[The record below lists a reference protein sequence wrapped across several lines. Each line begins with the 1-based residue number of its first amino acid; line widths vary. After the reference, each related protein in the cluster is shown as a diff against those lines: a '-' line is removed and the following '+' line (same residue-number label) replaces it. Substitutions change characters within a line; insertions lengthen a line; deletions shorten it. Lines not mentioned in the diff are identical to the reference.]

1 MFRRNSDLRSLA
13 SESTLMTA
21 ASDDTQKP
29 RWCNFLYATRCPF
42 CSKTDANVDPCK
54 FAHIDTYVNMD
65 VEERQELGM
74 PNLMTRHMRNLGREM
89 TRIVDDKARR
99 VLNAWMVVKAWGGAD
114 GTVSPY
120 WDTVSALR
128 NLGWV
133 IPEVEQ
139 GAWTKLEDA
148 PYARDVTTILG
159 VVASSLHYNVNT
171 SKDVMFRTVAWV
183 FGEEAPVLNNP
194 EPQLDVG
201 DVHTFMGA
209 CVDAVSE
216 VDATDDMPE
225 LLLEPMTPAL
235 AAADAPAPSDAV
247 DETVPRQCDM
257 TELTRRERRAR
268 VFAHMK
274 TQKAQKAQA
283 AREARESATKRFG
296 MEWVAT
302 GVPLAPPAP

>member
-99 VLNAWMVVKAWGGAD
+99 VLNAWMVVKAWGGAE
-114 GTVSPY
+114 GSAAALNPY
-120 WDTVSALR
+120 LDTVDALR

-148 PYARDVTTILG
+148 PHAKDVATILG
-159 VVASSLHYNVNT
+159 LAASCLHFDVNSST
-171 SKDVMFRTVAWV
+171 DIMFRTVAWV
-183 FGEEAPVLNNP
+183 FGEEAPVLNNL
-194 EPQLDVG
+194 EPQLDMEDAPIMSV
-201 DVHTFMGA
+201 FMA
-209 CVDAVSE
+209 AFSEE
-216 VDATDDMPE
+216 VDDVPE
-225 LLLEPMTPAL
+225 LLPAPAL
-235 AAADAPAPSDAV
+235 LQSAQPAPV
-247 DETVPRQCDM
+247 DVPECD
-257 TELTRRERRAR
+257 TAGLTRRERRAR

-274 TQKAQKAQA
+274 AQKAQKAKVAHA
-283 AREARESATKRFG
+283 AREARESVAARFG
-296 MEWVAT
+296 IV
-302 GVPLAPPAP
+302 V

>member
-148 PYARDVTTILG
+148 PHAKDVATILG
-159 VVASSLHYNVNT
+159 VAASCLHYNVNSST
-171 SKDVMFRTVAWV
+171 DIMFRTVAWV
-183 FGEEAPVLNNP
+183 FGEEAPVLHNAG
-194 EPQLDVG
+194 PQFEANDDV
-201 DVHTFMGA
+201 VALVETT
-209 CVDAVSE
+209 SE
-216 VDATDDMPE
+216 VDYEDMPE
-225 LLLEPMTPAL
+225 LLDSMSCLDEEEP
-235 AAADAPAPSDAV
+235 APAPLS
-247 DETVPRQCDM
+247 RK
-257 TELTRRERRAR
+257 ERRAM
-268 VFAHMK
+268 VFAQMK
-274 TQKAQKAQA
+274 KQKAQKAQA
-283 AREARESATKRFG
+283 ARAARMQAR
-296 MEWVAT
+296 A
-302 GVPLAPPAP
+302 